1 MPWLV
6 AFSFGLLHGF
16 GFAGVLA
23 EVGLPQHAIPLA
35 LLFFNVG
42 VEIGQLI
49 FVAAV
54 LSAISL
60 LRYAASRL
68 LEPTSLRQALNR
80 LDVTIGYAIG
90 IVAAYWLVER
100 TTAFFA

>member
-1 MPWLV
+1 MAGRLQLWAFARFRLSPERWLR
-6 AFSFGLLHGF
+6 SDYLNMRS
-16 GFAGVLA
+16 
-23 EVGLPQHAIPLA
+23 LA

-49 FVAAV
+49 FVGAV

-68 LEPTSLRQALNR
+68 LEPRP
-80 LDVTIGYAIG
+80 
-90 IVAAYWLVER
+90 AAEHL
-100 TTAFFA
+100 TGSM